1 MFVILLKF
9 VILVWPTPSDLFNDR
24 VMKWSKGASEGVVV
38 TGEHGEGN
46 SLKQL
51 NDPRRLVEYMKLVMF
66 M

>member
-1 MFVILLKF
+1 M
-9 VILVWPTPSDLFNDR
+9 ILVWPTPSDLFNDR

-38 TGEHGEGN
+38 TGGQGRGN

-51 NDPRRLVEYMKLVMF
+51 NDSRRLVEYMKLVMF

>member
-1 MFVILLKF
+1 

-38 TGEHGEGN
+38 TGGQGRGN

-51 NDPRRLVEYMKLVMF
+51 NDSRRLVEYMKLVMF